1 MALSRLIEKGK
12 RIMNRFPIQARV
24 GLFFLIS
31 ISILAYVW
39 FRVLDF
45 SFREGFL
52 LKASFRSV
60 EGISQGSQIQIAG
73 IKVGQVKDIVFDP
86 DTGKASV
93 AMIINDAYK
102 NIIPEGSRV
111 LVKTKGLLG
120 DKYLVIEPGKPNAR
134 KLKTGEEIKSVFEP
148 TDTQKMFE
156 SLAVVSQD
164 LQAITSV
171 TKKQLVDEKGSER
184 IDNILNNTNA
194 VTTEAKNILTRN
206 RDKINQTVDNA
217 DSATKG
223 VNEIV
228 SLNKNRINHTVSNF
242 ETFSKSI
249 DKTGGKFD
257 QIASDLDGITKDL
270 RSGRG
275 TLGKLVNDDSLYR
288 DAQAL
293 VRDVRGISNRIQHG
307 PGTVGRLINDPEM
320 YFEARRAVRNM
331 NKTAEEIS
339 EVTPVSTLA
348 IILGSF
354 FR

>member
-1 MALSRLIEKGK
+1 
-12 RIMNRFPIQARV
+12 MNRFPIQARV

-31 ISILAYVW
+31 VSILAYVW
-39 FRVLDF
+39 FRVLDY
-45 SFREGFL
+45 SFKEGFL
-52 LKASFRSV
+52 LKANFRSV
-60 EGISQGSQIQIAG
+60 EGLSQGSQIQIAG
-73 IKVGQVKDIVFDP
+73 IRVGQVENIVFDP
-86 DTGKASV
+86 ATGKAAVS
-93 AMIINDAYK
+93 MLINDAYR
-102 NIIPEGSRV
+102 NVIPEGSRV

-171 TKKQLVDEKGSER
+171 SKKQLVDEKGSEK
-184 IDNILNNTNA
+184 IENIVNNTD
-194 VTTEAKNILTRN
+194 VLMKEAKNILTRN

-223 VNEIV
+223 FSEIV
-228 SLNKNRINHTVSNF
+228 ALNKNKINQSVSHL
-242 ETFSKSI
+242 ETFSKTM
-249 DKTGGKFD
+249 DKTGIKFD
-257 QIASDLDGITKDL
+257 KMASDLDGITKDL